1 MGSCCAGT
9 NKPTI
14 CKKCKIKIIA
24 PKWGFNIGDIIQYEL
39 EPASKQFLI
48 DLNYAIV
55 YEH

>member
-48 DLNYAIV
+48 NLNYAIV